1 MILEENTLSSNIALG
16 KPMDM
21 GWLSALGSDAVGW
34 LKKGAASAWNYIKKI
49 GQGARA
55 VVDSIR
61 QGNFGKIF
69 KQWAKED
76 PLAATAGV
84 VAAGLA
90 GGVILITGGAA
101 VAWVTGGL
109 GAMAGS
115 LGLFGAGAATVSLG
129 GVISGTLNQA
139 ETVYSMDLQ
148 TSDKEIMKQM
158 EDAVNGLYNPA
169 GEFLG
174 RSMAGFLV
182 GGLATKPKVEVN
194 IKRTAL
200 AMYIRPEI
208 AEDILD
214 NVSQFAKTALDAV
227 RKISIMYMLMKGREG
242 IKSMWAEMPPGV
254 RKQFPKLD
262 EAIATWGDEDKEPW
276 SFEKKVNESIEKID
290 DKRLRDA
297 AEGFLS
303 GFWNQ
308 FRDGIEKVY
317 V

>member
-1 MILEENTLSSNIALG
+1 
-16 KPMDM
+16 
-21 GWLSALGSDAVGW
+21 
-34 LKKGAASAWNYIKKI
+34 
-49 GQGARA
+49 
-55 VVDSIR
+55 
-61 QGNFGKIF
+61 
-69 KQWAKED
+69 
-76 PLAATAGV
+76 
-84 VAAGLA
+84 
-90 GGVILITGGAA
+90 
-101 VAWVTGGL
+101 
-109 GAMAGS
+109 
-115 LGLFGAGAATVSLG
+115 
-129 GVISGTLNQA
+129 
-139 ETVYSMDLQ
+139 MDLQ